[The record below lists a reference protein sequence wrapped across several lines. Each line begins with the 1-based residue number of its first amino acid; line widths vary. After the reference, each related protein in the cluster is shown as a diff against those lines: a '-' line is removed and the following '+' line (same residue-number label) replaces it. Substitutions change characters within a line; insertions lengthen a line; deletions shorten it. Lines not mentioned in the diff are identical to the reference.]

1 MPPAASEGAF
11 AGVSGLVVVRA
22 RRTSTTPARAIRTPV
37 SAARIAAGVRPGS
50 ARFNAGSSHA
60 MAHIRQAVTATTSKG
75 CTLSSR
81 NEKFISLA
89 KRQNCRWRSGFRTRR
104 ELRGGEVPDAP
115 EREIRQFEV
124 DGLFRKTGKP
134 CALQI
139 FKFRILV
146 LYLNSL
152 TPDRNPLQG

>member
-1 MPPAASEGAF
+1 MPPATSEVAF

-22 RRTSTTPARAIRTPV
+22 RRNSTTPARAIRTPV
-37 SAARIAAGVRPGS
+37 SAARVAAGVRPGS

-89 KRQNCRWRSGFRTRR
+89 KRQNCRWRSGFRTRG
-104 ELRGGEVPDAP
+104 ELRGGEVPDAPEAGDEARVARQDAP

-134 CALQI
+134 CALQN

-146 LYLNSL
+146 L
-152 TPDRNPLQG
+152 